1 MKRISLSGCQ
11 ARESGRNGQKYWLAI
26 MVVSSPNAWWRWENT
41 KQYKVLKLHL
51 QVGLGPYIGLPDNPD
66 TEELMRVWRQS
77 EKMGI
82 RLQPMTLLASLLRS
96 EAEVMALH
104 SRLKLS
110 CIERDLGLFVVAYR
124 NLDPHPTLP
133 LQPYQWLA
141 VDSKAKI
148 QDTRLFVEQLL
159 LYRGEAEL
167 AEQFKQWELP
177 RFPVKGDQLKQAG
190 CPPGRL
196 MSVVLNKLKT
206 LWKEGNFE
214 ISSDELVKAIPG
226 ILDSIDPAE
235 LEREANKMQSGPRL
249 SSKERKRMRK
259 ESR

>member
-1 MKRISLSGCQ
+1 M
-11 ARESGRNGQKYWLAI
+11 
-26 MVVSSPNAWWRWENT
+26 
-41 KQYKVLKLHL
+41 
-51 QVGLGPYIGLPDNPD
+51 
-66 TEELMRVWRQS
+66 
-77 EKMGI
+77 
-82 RLQPMTLLASLLRS
+82 
-96 EAEVMALH
+96 
-104 SRLKLS
+104 
-110 CIERDLGLFVVAYR
+110 
-124 NLDPHPTLP
+124 
-133 LQPYQWLA
+133 
-141 VDSKAKI
+141 
-148 QDTRLFVEQLL
+148 
-159 LYRGEAEL
+159 
-167 AEQFKQWELP
+167 P

-235 LEREANKMQSGPRL
+235 LEREASKMQSGPRL

>member
-1 MKRISLSGCQ
+1 M
-11 ARESGRNGQKYWLAI
+11 
-26 MVVSSPNAWWRWENT
+26 
-41 KQYKVLKLHL
+41 
-51 QVGLGPYIGLPDNPD
+51 
-66 TEELMRVWRQS
+66 MRVWHQS
-77 EKMGI
+77 EKMGR
-82 RLQPMTLLASLLRS
+82 RLQPMALLASLLRS

-104 SRLKLS
+104 NRLKLS
-110 CIERDLGLFVVAYR
+110 CIERDLGLFVAANR
-124 NLDPHPTLP
+124 NLEPHPTLP

-141 VDSKAKI
+141 VDSKAKM
-148 QDTRLFVEQLL
+148 QDTFLFVEQLL

-167 AEQFKQWELP
+167 AEQFKQWEMP

-196 MSVVLNKLKT
+196 MSVVMTKLKT
-206 LWKEGNFE
+206 MWKEANFE
-214 ISSDELVKAIPG
+214 MSTEELVKAIPA

-235 LEREANKMQSGPRL
+235 LDREASKMQSGPRL

>member
-1 MKRISLSGCQ
+1 M
-11 ARESGRNGQKYWLAI
+11 A
-26 MVVSSPNAWWRWENT
+26 
-41 KQYKVLKLHL
+41 
-51 QVGLGPYIGLPDNPD
+51 
-66 TEELMRVWRQS
+66 
-77 EKMGI
+77 
-82 RLQPMTLLASLLRS
+82 LLASLLRS

-104 SRLKLS
+104 NRVKLS
-110 CIERDLGLFVVAYR
+110 CVERDLGLFVVANR
-124 NLDPHPTLP
+124 SVEPHPTLP

-167 AEQFKQWELP
+167 AEQFKQWEMP

-206 LWKEGNFE
+206 LWKEDNFE

-235 LEREANKMQSGPRL
+235 LEREASKMQSGPRL